1 MSGFDLTK
9 APDDTESVS
18 LNLTSMGLTSIYY
31 DTDKQYI
38 SALVDSSSTSN
49 VTYTSNN
56 KSVEYKAKKI
66 FLIGS
71 QGNTSINQIKG
82 VTNNVGQLVVQTEN
96 TNGDKTLYLC
106 IPLYVSRITI
116 QNAPK
121 NDIDTM
127 FQYAQSSGSATQL
140 TANFQKT
147 IDFYSSDATVY
158 VIYTSSI
165 NNAKIVTLGFSIPII
180 SALLNALQNN
190 LNIYNPNP
198 SDYTICRPPV
208 PGEWM
213 ECDYVDIDS
222 DEVTSY
228 NLPVGSG
235 LVQDNAAYSSLR
247 TMMMYILFI
256 MFTGL
261 SYTLIPHIYIFM
273 LKSLFNVLDV
283 KNPSAQTK
291 QMGNFDGGMLFLT
304 VGLALSF
311 IIIGVISTSSIAP
324 LLLLYGVLIG
334 ICVLLGHIIITSKK
348 SGDSTWPIGEIQKS
362 YTK

>member
-9 APDDTESVS
+9 ALDDTESVS

-31 DTDKQYI
+31 DRNKQLI
-38 SALVDSSSTSN
+38 SASVDSSSTSN

-56 KSVEYKAKKI
+56 KSVEYKATKVFI
-66 FLIGS
+66 IGS
-71 QGNTSINQIKG
+71 KGNTSVNQIIG
-82 VTNNVGQLVVQTEN
+82 VDNNIGQLVIKTEN
-96 TNGDKTLYLC
+96 TNGDKTLYFC
-106 IPLYVSRITI
+106 IPMYVSGAI

-121 NDIDTM
+121 TDIDTM
-127 FQYAQSSGSATQL
+127 CQYALNGSATQL

-147 IDFYSSDATVY
+147 VDFFSNEHTVY
-158 VIYTSSI
+158 IIYTSSI
-165 NNAKIVTLGFSIPII
+165 NNAKIVTLGLSIPII
-180 SALLNALQNN
+180 STVLIALQNN

-198 SDYTICRPPV
+198 ADYTICKPPV
-208 PGEWM
+208 PGDWM

-222 DEVTSY
+222 EEVTSY

-311 IIIGVISTSSIAP
+311 IIVGVISTSSIAP
-324 LLLLYGVLIG
+324 ILLLYGVLIG